1 MARSRE
7 SWERFLE
14 PGERL
19 VASSVREPSVED
31 RRVGMETRADALKVE
46 SIDAVGI
53 VEYPLLDGTLREQHF
68 EQGRFAQIPPFECAV
83 HTRTERV

>member
-1 MARSRE
+1 MKT
-7 SWERFLE
+7 
-14 PGERL
+14 G
-19 VASSVREPSVED
+19 
-31 RRVGMETRADALKVE
+31 ADTLKVE

-68 EQGRFAQIPPFECAV
+68 EQGRFAQIPPFESAV